1 MQPSLET
8 VHPLHGSV
16 STKSGLPTESTLMEF
31 GTLRREGWDQTVI
44 CRRASSSSHFGNSLH
59 ASAGS
64 QCGIRQR
71 LMHHLATPRGQYTC
85 KTFNLI
91 PHFQRNYFICNFADG
106 FAQEIWQI
114 SNKSTILL
122 CLSYEQPSLRMTN
135 CLQLPFCYS
144 SVDLSRRQAEIER
157 EVICCRR
164 VQTAGRW
171 SAGFVACRKELQHK
185 TLRLLRVPKRVS
197 SLAAHETA
205 RTGCV
210 PMARVCTAGGDFA
223 QGGPVHI

>member
-1 MQPSLET
+1 MGFWLIRPLLLAVWTLQLKLRQCKLSRARPTCPNWKLLIPWNGEEYLLRTHSRWNAAQP
-8 VHPLHGSV
+8 GNRRSV

-31 GTLRREGWDQTVI
+31 GTLRRKGWDQTVI

-114 SNKSTILL
+114 
-122 CLSYEQPSLRMTN
+122 R
-135 CLQLPFCYS
+135 
-144 SVDLSRRQAEIER
+144 SV
-157 EVICCRR
+157 
-164 VQTAGRW
+164 
-171 SAGFVACRKELQHK
+171 GFPDQQIYH
-185 TLRLLRVPKRVS
+185 S
-197 SLAAHETA
+197 SLFELWAAVTA
-205 RTGCV
+205 Y
-210 PMARVCTAGGDFA
+210 D
-223 QGGPVHI
+223 